1 MIITISVVANTR
13 FHFLESLAKVIND
26 DTMKRLNNHEEIVD
40 WRVMSIEGVHTM
52 CCCNIT

>member
-26 DTMKRLNNHEEIVD
+26 DTMKRLYYEEIVD
-40 WRVMSIEGVHTM
+40 WRVMSIEGVYTM